1 MEITNIQAKEILDS
15 RGIPTISCTI
25 MFDDNTYVEASVPSG
40 TSTGKY
46 EAIEKRDGGK
56 RLEGQGVLQAVGII
70 NDVIAPN
77 FIGRE
82 PNAVQMDLEMMQM
95 DSIEKSELG
104 ANSTLAV
111 SMAMYR
117 AHAQLS
123 EIELYNFIAMV
134 SGANTVSL
142 PIPMINLIN
151 GGAHADNNLDI
162 QEYLL
167 IPYAAQNVKNS
178 LESSLEVFY
187 KLKKLLKSN
196 GKSTTIGL
204 EGGFASNF
212 ENNTEP
218 FDFIL
223 QAIEGAGFEADKFL
237 LGIDVA
243 ASQLYDAKKELYLIN
258 SEYRSS
264 DEMIEWYDTLL
275 KQYNL
280 YSLEDGLQQDD
291 LTGWIKLT
299 KKFGN
304 KMCIVAD
311 DIFATNAA
319 RIAKGLEYNIGNS
332 VIIKPNQIG
341 TITETLQAI
350 QLCKENGLST
360 IASHRS
366 GETNDT
372 FIVDLAVG
380 ASTNYIKC
388 GGLTRGERVEK
399 YNRLLEIEQEL
410 NGLVMSE

>member
-1 MEITNIQAKEILDS
+1 MEITSIQAKEILDC
-15 RGIPTISCTI
+15 RGIPTISCAI
-25 MFDDNTYVEASVPSG
+25 MLDDNTYVESSVPAG
-40 TSTGKY
+40 TCVGKY
-46 EAIEKRDGGK
+46 EAKEKRDGGK
-56 RLEGQGVLQAVGII
+56 RLEGLGVQNAINII
-70 NDVIAPN
+70 NNIIGPN
-77 FIGRE
+77 FIGKE
-82 PNAVQMDLEMMQM
+82 PNAVQMDLEMMQF
-95 DSIEKSELG
+95 DTIEKSELG

-111 SMAMYR
+111 SMALYR
-117 AHAQLS
+117 AHAQLLD
-123 EIELYNFIAMV
+123 IELYNFIAMV

-142 PIPMINLIN
+142 PIPMINIIN
-151 GGAHADNNLDI
+151 GGAHADNNLDV

-167 IPYAAQNVKNS
+167 IPYAAQNVKTS
-178 LESSLEVFY
+178 IESSLEVFN
-187 KLKKLLKSN
+187 KLRQLLKSN
-196 GKSTTIGL
+196 GKSTLLGL
-204 EGGFASNF
+204 EGGFAPNF

-223 QAIEGAGFEADKFL
+223 QAITQAGFETEKFL

-243 ASQLYDAKKELYLIN
+243 ASQIYDANKGLYLIN
-258 SEYRSS
+258 NEYKNSAQ
-264 DEMIEWYDTLL
+264 MLEWYESLL

-280 YSLEDGLQQDD
+280 YSIEDGLQQDD
-291 LTGWIKLT
+291 LEGWIKLT
-299 KKFGN
+299 KTFGN
-304 KMCIVAD
+304 KMCIIAD
-311 DIFATNAA
+311 DIFATNPA
-319 RIAKGLEYNIGNS
+319 RIAKGLEYNISNS

-388 GGLTRGERVEK
+388 GGLARGERIEK
-399 YNRLLEIEQEL
+399 YNRLLEIEHEL

>member
-1 MEITNIQAKEILDS
+1 
-15 RGIPTISCTI
+15 
-25 MFDDNTYVEASVPSG
+25 
-40 TSTGKY
+40 
-46 EAIEKRDGGK
+46 
-56 RLEGQGVLQAVGII
+56 LQAVEII
-70 NDVIAPN
+70 NNIIGPN
-77 FIGRE
+77 FIGKE

-95 DSIEKSELG
+95 DSIEKAELG

-117 AHAQLS
+117 AHAQLL

-134 SGANTVSL
+134 SGANSVSL

-167 IPYAAQNVKNS
+167 IPYAAQNVKSS

-187 KLKKLLKSN
+187 KLKNLLKSN
-196 GKSTTIGL
+196 GKSTTMGL

-223 QAIEGAGFEADKFL
+223 QAIEGAGFESDKFL
-237 LGIDVA
+237 LGIDAA
-243 ASQLYDAKKELYLIN
+243 ASQFYDAKKELYLID
-258 SEYRSS
+258 SEYRNA
-264 DEMIEWYDTLL
+264 DEMIEWYATLL

-299 KKFGN
+299 KTFGN

-388 GGLTRGERVEK
+388 GGLSRGERVEK
-399 YNRLLEIEQEL
+399 YNRLLEIEAEL